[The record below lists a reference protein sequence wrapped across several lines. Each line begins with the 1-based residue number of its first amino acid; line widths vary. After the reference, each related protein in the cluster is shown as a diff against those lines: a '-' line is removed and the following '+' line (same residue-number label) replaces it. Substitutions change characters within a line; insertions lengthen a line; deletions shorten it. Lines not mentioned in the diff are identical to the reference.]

1 MRLWRRLALLVAS
14 AILISSALLYICII
28 EAVHRGQDAAVLSSA
43 EAYAHLLS
51 SEVSE
56 FPKAAAQLRPKLNI
70 LARSV
75 GAKSICVLT
84 PQGLAYACSNQELE
98 GSNWGRPEGRPPM
111 SLIRSNRD
119 DTVVS
124 VLPALNEH
132 LHAHRLAS
140 DPGPLVPPSM
150 FVRVESSSA
159 DWMRMRKTIARRVFV
174 AGLAI
179 ALACALGMFLVTRK
193 LLSPLKKVEEG
204 LGRVKNGIFG
214 DQLPAPDAPD
224 FAPLVAGFN
233 LMSRDLAAS
242 TVSLGLLDSI
252 LNGLEDPV
260 IVLNADGTVRLA
272 NRAAEQVMGSAP
284 QSLIGIRY
292 TKICPEPDEPGA
304 TLPKPGIK
312 RRTLPSGR
320 EVHFLMSISPLPGAG
335 RGGLIVSCKD
345 VTSLKNI
352 EDEHRRAREQA
363 EAAADFRSLIVASVS
378 HELRTPLNGVLGMV
392 QLLRRT
398 PLAQTQLEYLGM
410 LDEAGRQ
417 LLGIVNDILDY
428 AKAEAGTLVFE
439 CTPYSPRREI
449 LSCAESFRAKAAE
462 KGISL
467 TSEAAPDFPAAVL
480 GDARRFRQIV
490 DNLVDNAVKYT
501 ESGEVRVRLNR
512 EETAIGSDFILSV
525 TDTGPGIPKESEP
538 NLFTPFSRLHENTAR
553 NGGTGLGLAI
563 SKRLAEG
570 MGGGIE
576 FSNLPG
582 HGCEF
587 RVKLMLVAAE
597 EAAGTTPAPAPAPPV
612 ESAIRPRVL
621 VVEDQPINR
630 KVAVEFLKELGC
642 EVESVADAE
651 PAVEAAL
658 DPRFAAVFL
667 DLGLP
672 GHDGFWVAR
681 EIRRREPAGRRVP
694 IIAVSAHVFEDVRE
708 MTTSSGMDGF
718 LPKPLD
724 MDALRAALA
733 RWTGPGRAK
742 PARPRAEPSAEDS
755 EEIIQDRAWNALSA
769 GGRDGH
775 VELAQMFIAEAEKH
789 LSRLRARWAAGDIPA
804 FREEAHALCGACLIL
819 GARRASEASRAARTC
834 VMNGA
839 PPEVDAALLNLESE
853 LQAAVAEI
861 RRRLSLS

>member
-1 MRLWRRLALLVAS
+1 LALLVAS
-14 AILISSALLYICII
+14 VIIIASALSYLCVI

-56 FPKAAAQLRPKLNI
+56 FPKEAAKLRPKLKI

-84 PQGLAYACSNQELE
+84 PQGLAYACSNHELE

-111 SLIRSNRD
+111 SMIQSKPD

-132 LHAHRLAS
+132 LSAHRFPS

-150 FVRVESSSA
+150 FVRVESSSSG
-159 DWMRMRKTIARRVFV
+159 WVRMQKTIARRIV
-174 AGLAI
+174 ASGLAI
-179 ALACALGMFLVTRK
+179 ALVCALGVFLATRK
-193 LLSPLKKVEEG
+193 LLAPLKKVEEG
-204 LGRVKNGIFG
+204 LLRVKSGIFG
-214 DQLPAPDAPD
+214 DKLPAPDAPD
-224 FAPLVAGFN
+224 FAPLVEGFN

-284 QSLIGIRY
+284 HSLIGLRY
-292 TKICPEPDEPGA
+292 SEIFPEPDEPGA
-304 TLPKPGIK
+304 KFPKPGIK
-312 RRTLPSGR
+312 RRALPSGR
-320 EVHFLMSISPLPGAG
+320 EVHFLMSVSPLPGAG
-335 RGGLIVSCKD
+335 QDGVIVSCKD
-345 VTSLKNI
+345 VTILKSI

-363 EAAADFRSLIVASVS
+363 EASASFRSLIVASVS

-428 AKAEAGTLVFE
+428 AKAEAGTVVFSSK
-439 CTPYSPRREI
+439 PYSPWREI
-449 LSCAESFRAKAAE
+449 QSCVESFRAKATE
-462 KGISL
+462 KGIAL
-467 TSEAAPDFPAAVL
+467 LCEKDPDFPPATL

-501 ESGEVRVRLNR
+501 EHGENLVRLSR
-512 EETAIGSDFILSV
+512 KETEIGSDLLLSV
-525 TDTGPGIPKESEP
+525 ADTGPGIPNESEP
-538 NLFTPFSRLHENTAR
+538 NLFTPFFRSRQTHAHK
-553 NGGTGLGLAI
+553 GGTGLGLAI

-576 FSNLPG
+576 FTNRPG

-587 RVKLMLVAAE
+587 RVRLPFVAAE
-597 EAAGTTPAPAPAPPV
+597 EPAAPTSAPTSAPTPAPPV
-612 ESAIRPRVL
+612 EAGIRPRVL

-667 DLGLP
+667 DIGLP

-708 MTTSSGMDGF
+708 MTASSGMDGF

-724 MDALRAALA
+724 MDDLRATLA
-733 RWTGPGRAK
+733 RWTGLGRSK
-742 PARPRAEPSAEDS
+742 PARPLAEPPDEDS
-755 EEIIQDRAWNALSA
+755 DEILHEHTWNTLSA
-769 GGRDGH
+769 GGRAGH
-775 VELAQMFIAEAEKH
+775 VELAHMFIAEAEKH
-789 LSRLRARWAAGDIPA
+789 MARLRARWATGDVSA

-819 GARRASEASRAARTC
+819 GARRAAEACRAARTC

-839 PPEVDAALLNLESE
+839 PPEVDAALFNLESE
-853 LQAAVAEI
+853 LQAAGAEI
-861 RRRLSLS
+861 RRRLSLP